1 LVCGNLSYM
10 GRYMVPPVRR
20 GGNVAKVNFAA
31 SRVARFSC
39 PDGKAQ
45 AFLWDAAAAGLGLR

>member
-1 LVCGNLSYM
+1 M